1 MSTENRWRWIVAPIV
16 PAILVTIFLLG
27 TILGL
32 LAFFQKSPENPGKDE
47 KKQLG
52 PALFQDMT
60 ADSGVNF
67 AYRNDFDGNP
77 GANPPWPGHFAI
89 LDSLGGGLGLIDVY
103 GDLRPPE
110 QRGLLDI
117 FVAGGGYYTG
127 PDRKTIK
134 GHPCKLFKNLGNF
147 KFKDV
152 TKEVGLDKVPVFY
165 NHGVAVCDYDR
176 DGWPDILLTGYG
188 RLALYRNVP
197 DPKNPKNRIFVDVT
211 KEAGLLGEH
220 FWSTSAAFAD
230 FDGDGF
236 PDLYVCQYVDWSWEN
251 NPKCG
256 GYHPKADRDICPPKK
271 FKARRHALYRN
282 DGKGHFIDVTRE
294 AAIAQSMGTMGCL
307 GSPLGQGSILAA
319 C

>member
-47 KKQLG
+47 RKQLG

-110 QRGLLDI
+110 QR
-117 FVAGGGYYTG
+117 
-127 PDRKTIK
+127 
-134 GHPCKLFKNLGNF
+134 
-147 KFKDV
+147 
-152 TKEVGLDKVPVFY
+152 
-165 NHGVAVCDYDR
+165 
-176 DGWPDILLTGYG
+176 
-188 RLALYRNVP
+188 
-197 DPKNPKNRIFVDVT
+197 
-211 KEAGLLGEH
+211 
-220 FWSTSAAFAD
+220 
-230 FDGDGF
+230 
-236 PDLYVCQYVDWSWEN
+236 
-251 NPKCG
+251 
-256 GYHPKADRDICPPKK
+256 
-271 FKARRHALYRN
+271 
-282 DGKGHFIDVTRE
+282 
-294 AAIAQSMGTMGCL
+294 
-307 GSPLGQGSILAA
+307 
-319 C
+319 